1 MCEPRSRSGAA
12 TRHEGLDLVI
22 VSSVSETATRYET
35 IAAEFTARLANVTND
50 LWSALTPCSDWTV
63 RDLVAHVIG
72 TQRGV
77 LARLDATGP
86 VAVDPS
92 GDLPGQ
98 WREASGA
105 IADAVND
112 TTRASTVMGGMFGEQ
127 SFASLVGRLVCTD
140 LLVHTWDLARATGQD
155 ERLDADAV
163 ASSAQLLASM
173 DDAIRVPGGFAA
185 KIAPS
190 PGADDQTRFLNFC
203 GRAV

>member
-1 MCEPRSRSGAA
+1 
-12 TRHEGLDLVI
+12 
-22 VSSVSETATRYET
+22 VSNVSEITTRYET
-35 IAAEFTARLANVTND
+35 IAAGFTTRVANVTSD
-50 LWSALTPCSDWTV
+50 QWTAPTPCSDWLV

-77 LARLDATGP
+77 LARLDTTEPIG
-86 VAVDPS
+86 VDPS
-92 GDLPGQ
+92 GSLPEQ
-98 WREASGA
+98 WREASHA
-105 IADAVND
+105 VAEAVND
-112 TTRASTVMGGMFGEQ
+112 TTRASIEVGGMFGEQ
-127 SFASLVGRLVCTD
+127 SFESLVGRLVCTD

-155 ERLDADAV
+155 ERLDAGAV

-173 DDAIRVPGGFAA
+173 DEAIRVPGGFAE